1 MSDTDR
7 SVYRQIAAEL
17 ADQADAEAA
26 ARHPQLGRVN
36 AELGLVYLAFET
48 APMANAHVA
57 KAWQA
62 AEAARASLA
71 DGTAIGAAADI
82 ARARLHLALAET
94 DEADLGPAT

>member
-7 SVYRQIAAEL
+7 SVYHQIAAEL
-17 ADQADAEAA
+17 ADQAA

-48 APMANAHVA
+48 APMANARVA

-71 DGTAIGAAADI
+71 DGTAIGAASDI

>member
-1 MSDTDR
+1 MITTDR

-26 ARHPQLGRVN
+26 AHHPQLGRAC

-48 APMANAHVA
+48 APMSNAHVA

-62 AEAARASLA
+62 AEDARQSLTY
-71 DGTAIGAAADI
+71 GTAVGCGSDT
-82 ARARLHLALAET
+82 ARARLHLALAEL
-94 DEADLGPAT
+94 DETDLGPTT